1 MLIANHTFLVS
12 GGGSG
17 LGAAC
22 VRHLVGLGGNVVIA
36 DLNAAAGAQLASDLG
51 SAAAFEKCN
60 VSSPEEVQRAVDLAI
75 ERFGALHGVVCCAG
89 ILGAARVAGKEGPHD
104 LDLFRH
110 VIDVNLV
117 GTFNV
122 ARLAAAAMLKHSPDE
137 QGERG
142 VMVFTSSVAAFE
154 GQIGQ
159 AAYSASKG
167 GVASMTLPMAR
178 ELGKHGIRVVS
189 IAPGVINTPMMQN
202 SPEAVRISLE
212 SQVPFPPRLGEPA
225 EFAALVGHIFE
236 NPYLNGSIIRL
247 DGAIRMG
254 PK

>member
-1 MLIANHTFLVS
+1 MLIASHTFLIS
-12 GGGSG
+12 GGSSG

-22 VRHLVGLGGNVVIA
+22 ARHLVGLGGNVVIA
-36 DLNAAAGAQLASDLG
+36 DLNAEAGEKIASELG
-51 SAAAFEKCN
+51 STAAFAACN
-60 VSSPEEVQRAVDLAI
+60 VSSADDVQRAVDLAL
-75 ERFGALHGVVCCAG
+75 ERFGALHGAICCAG
-89 ILGAARVAGKEGPHD
+89 ILGASRVATREGPHD
-104 LDLFRH
+104 LDLFRR
-110 VIDVNLV
+110 VIEVNLI
-117 GTFNV
+117 GSFNV
-122 ARLAAAAMLKHSPDE
+122 ARLATAAMLKHSPNE

-142 VMVFTSSVAAFE
+142 AIVFTSSVAAFE

-202 SPEAVRISLE
+202 SPEAVRKSLE
-212 SQVPFPPRLGEPA
+212 EQVPFPPRLGEPA
-225 EFAALVGHIFE
+225 EYAALVSHIFE
-236 NPYLNGSIIRL
+236 NTYLNGSVIRL
-247 DGAIRMG
+247 DGAMRMG

>member
-17 LGAAC
+17 MGAAC
-22 VRHLVGLGGNVVIA
+22 ARHLVRLGGQVVIV
-36 DLNAAAGAQLASDLG
+36 DLNADAGAKLTAELG
-51 SAAAFEKCN
+51 SAAAFQQCN
-60 VSSPEEVQRAVDLAI
+60 VSSADDVQRAIDLAL
-75 ERFGALHGVVCCAG
+75 ERFGAVHGAICCAG
-89 ILGAARVAGKEGPHD
+89 ILAASRVVGKDGPHD
-104 LDLFRH
+104 LDLFRK

-122 ARLAAAAMLKHSPDE
+122 ARLAAAAMLKHSPDD

-142 VMVFTSSVAAFE
+142 VLIFTASVAVFE

-202 SPEAVRISLE
+202 APEAVRKSLE
-212 SQVPFPPRLGEPA
+212 EQVPFPPRLGEPA
-225 EFAALVGHIFE
+225 EYAALVGHVVE
-236 NPYLNGSIIRL
+236 NSYINGSIIRI

>member
-1 MLIANHTFLVS
+1 V
-12 GGGSG
+12 
-17 LGAAC
+17 
-22 VRHLVGLGGNVVIA
+22 
-36 DLNAAAGAQLASDLG
+36 Q
-51 SAAAFEKCN
+51 CN
-60 VSSPEEVQRAVDLAI
+60 VASADDVQRAIDLVL
-75 ERFGALHGVVCCAG
+75 ERFGALHGTICCAG
-89 ILGAARVAGKEGPHD
+89 ILGAARVVGKEAPHD
-104 LDLFRH
+104 LDLFRR
-110 VIDVNLV
+110 VIEINLI

-142 VMVFTSSVAAFE
+142 VLVFTSSVAAFE

-159 AAYSASKG
+159 ASYSASKG

-202 SPEAVRISLE
+202 APEAVRKSLE
-212 SQVPFPPRLGEPA
+212 DQVPFPPRLGEPA
-225 EFAALVGHIFE
+225 EFAALVSHVFE
-236 NPYLNGSIIRL
+236 NPYLNGSVIRL